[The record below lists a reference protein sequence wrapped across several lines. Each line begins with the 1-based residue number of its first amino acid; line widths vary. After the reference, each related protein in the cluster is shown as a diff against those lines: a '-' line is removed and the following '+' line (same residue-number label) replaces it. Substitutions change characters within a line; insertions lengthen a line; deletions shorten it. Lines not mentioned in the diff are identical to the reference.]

1 MTDNPQKD
9 KLGRVKRPRR
19 LTVAITYKI
28 SPEDKASLLAM
39 AKDHDTNYTAIC
51 RAAVRREI
59 AVYEAE
65 RNHR

>member
-1 MTDNPQKD
+1 MTNEPQKD
-9 KLGRVKRPRR
+9 KLGRIKRPRR
-19 LTVAITYKI
+19 WTVTINFKI
-28 SPEDKASLLAM
+28 SEEDRESLEAM